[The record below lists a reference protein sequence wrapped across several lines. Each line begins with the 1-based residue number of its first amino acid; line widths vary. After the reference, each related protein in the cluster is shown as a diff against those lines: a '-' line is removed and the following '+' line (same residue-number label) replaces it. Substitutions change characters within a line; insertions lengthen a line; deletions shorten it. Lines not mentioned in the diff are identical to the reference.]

1 MLNYQRVHVDLR
13 VQLLDH
19 LVGIFFC
26 IFFLPHLQVI
36 VSGIAPPTPSPIS
49 VTPRRI
55 DDSELLR
62 NIRKG

>member
-1 MLNYQRVHVDLR
+1 MSARVIDLLKL
-13 VQLLDH
+13 QNENEN
-19 LVGIFFC
+19 
-26 IFFLPHLQVI
+26 LQVI
-36 VSGIAPPTPSPIS
+36 VSGIAPPTPPPIS